1 MATSRG
7 NPDGPTLDGKE
18 LERVHRKVMRK
29 ITSGEVIEAP
39 LCSNGAWNLRWTK
52 FDKQVTCPACLKKMG
67 K

>member
-7 NPDGPTLDGKE
+7 NPNSPTLDGKE
-18 LERVHRKVMRK
+18 QELVHKQ
-29 ITSGEVIEAP
+29 IIEQQREYP
-39 LCSNGAWNLRWTK
+39 FCQNGAWNLRWTK